1 MNYITALPYVI
12 ALALI
17 AGVLRFTYVAGYNT
31 SERKWN
37 DRYTNDLGKAN
48 DALVKAKRDLL
59 DAQQEQADIESEL
72 LIKQKE
78 QAQHAQATIDSLR
91 AGTTRLRNS
100 LAVKACPSVPKSTSS
115 TGHSDATSTGGLSEE
130 DVRFLISEASR
141 ADQLAEQL
149 TAAQQVIAHDRVVC
163 P

>member
-1 MNYITALPYVI
+1 MSYIKATPYVI

-37 DRYTNDLGKAN
+37 DRYTADLGKAN
-48 DALVKAKRDLL
+48 DALVKAKRDLM
-59 DAQQEQADIESEL
+59 DAQQKQADIEADL
-72 LIKQKE
+72 LTKQKE
-78 QAQHAQATIDSLR
+78 QADNAQATIDSLR

-100 LAVKACPSVPKSTSS
+100 LAVKACPSVPSTTSS
-115 TGHSDATSTGGLSEE
+115 TGHSDAASTGGLSEE

-149 TAAQQVIAHDRVVC
+149 KAAQQVIMHDRVVC
-163 P
+163 Q